1 MNDIL
6 LGFIIALGTGFAAM
20 VATIIVKKWKK
31 WRSDDIDPKIQN
43 NRANFNM
50 NLFSR

>member
-6 LGFIIALGTGFAAM
+6 LGFIIALGTGFL
-20 VATIIVKKWKK
+20 ATISTIIIKKWKQ
-31 WRSDDIDPKIQN
+31 WRSDDIDPNIKN
-43 NRANFNM
+43 NRANFSM